1 MSASFVPFIVTFLH
15 AVSAKDMSDVILLE
29 QVLSTFENFRNA
41 SQGSQR
47 LYQVCSTF
55 TQVAK
60 KLVNSEQSPIGIY
73 NHQQDSLEF
82 SDSSLSTSLFYPEIF
97 EDALAPG
104 EMDYVDPSY
113 ATDILDG
120 WLSGPPFP
128 WDKLDD

>member
-1 MSASFVPFIVTFLH
+1 MSSSFVPFIVTFLH
-15 AVSAKDMSDVILLE
+15 AVAAKDTTDVMLLE
-29 QVLSTFENFRNA
+29 QVLSTLETFRTA
-41 SQGSQR
+41 SQGSER
-47 LYQVCSTF
+47 LYQMCSTF

-82 SDSSLSTSLFYPEIF
+82 SDSSHGTSLFYPEIF
-97 EDALAPG
+97 EDAFGPG
-104 EMDYVDPSY
+104 DMNYVDPSY

-120 WLSGPPFP
+120 WLNGPPFP